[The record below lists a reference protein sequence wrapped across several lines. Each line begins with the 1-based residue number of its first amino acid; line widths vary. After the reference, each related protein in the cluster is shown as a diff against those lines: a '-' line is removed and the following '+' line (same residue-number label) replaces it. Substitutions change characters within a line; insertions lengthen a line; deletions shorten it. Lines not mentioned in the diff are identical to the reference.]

1 MIQSSLYRALNKG
14 FDYQILA
21 CKDFKESELAK
32 EVISYFKPNTKAI
45 LFPEFRAKKNDDL
58 RSFFEEFLQLLG
70 GLREFYQAL
79 ENKQE
84 AIIIAPISA
93 LLHPLPK
100 KELLESFKIT
110 LLEKYNL
117 KDLKDKL
124 FYYGYE
130 ILDLVEVEGEASF
143 RGDIVDIYAPNSKA
157 YRLSFFDTECESIKE
172 FDPTTQMSLKE
183 DLLEI
188 EIPPTLFSLDEP
200 SYKDLKTKVE
210 QSPLN
215 SFSKDL
221 TSFGLWFLGEKAN
234 DLLHAYKSVISPKAL
249 EEIQELASL
258 NELDC
263 ERFKSLKVL
272 ENAQGYE
279 DLEIHAHALEG
290 FIALH
295 SNHKITLLAP
305 NKTILD
311 NVLGTIK
318 KSNMDNVLGT
328 IEKSNME
335 CVIAPFVLNFK
346 TPDGIF
352 ISLNSFERKKKRQKS
367 KLALNELNPGEWV
380 VHDDYGV
387 GVFSQL
393 VQHSVL
399 GSKRDF
405 LEIAYLGE
413 DKLLLPVE
421 NLHLIARYVAQSDS
435 VPVKDRLGKGS
446 FLKLKAKVRTKLLEI
461 AGKIIELAAER
472 NLILGKKMDTHLA
485 ELEVFKSHA
494 GFEYT
499 SDQEKAIAEIS
510 KDLSS
515 KRVMDRLLSGDVG
528 FGKTEVAMHAIFCA
542 FLNGFQ
548 SVLVVPTTLLA
559 HQHFETLRARFEN
572 FGVKV
577 ARLDRYASEKNKLLK
592 AVELGLIDV
601 LVGTH
606 AILGAKFKNLGLV
619 VVDEE
624 HKFGVK
630 QKEALKELSKS
641 VHFLSMSATP
651 IPRTLNMALSQIK
664 SISSLKTPPTD
675 RKPSRTFLKEKNDE
689 LLKEI
694 IYRELRRNGQIFYIH
709 NHIASISKV
718 KTKLENLIPKL
729 KIAILHSQINANK
742 SEEIMLEFAKGN
754 YQVLLCTSIVESG
767 IHLPNANTIIIDNA
781 QNFGLADLHQLRGRV
796 GRGKKEGFCYFLIE
810 DQKSLNEQALK
821 RLLALE
827 KNSYLGSGESIAY
840 HDLEIRG
847 GGNLLGQDQSGHIK
861 NIGYALYT
869 RMLEDA
875 IYELSGGKKRLEKSV
890 EIQLGVSA
898 FLNPELIASD
908 SLRLDLYRRLSL
920 CENVDEVGQIHEEI
934 EDRFGKIDDL
944 SAQFLQ
950 IITLKILANQ
960 LGILK
965 LSNFNQNI
973 TLTYSDEK
981 KESLKAPSKDD
992 NDILETLLKHLRAQI
1007 SLKQR

>member
-32 EVISYFKPNTKAI
+32 EVISYFKPNIKAI

-188 EIPPTLFSLDEP
+188 EIPPTLFSLNEQ

-234 DLLHAYKSVISPKAL
+234 DLLHAHKSVISPKAL

-258 NELDC
+258 NELDG
-263 ERFKSLKVL
+263 ERFKFLKVL
-272 ENAQGYE
+272 ENPQGYE
-279 DLEIHAHALEG
+279 DLEIHAHALES
-290 FIALH
+290 FITLH
-295 SNHKITLLAP
+295 SNRKITLLAT

-311 NVLGTIK
+311 NAISTL
-318 KSNMDNVLGT
+318 
-328 IEKSNME
+328 EKSHIE

-352 ISLNSFERKKKRQKS
+352 ISLNSFEKKKKRQKS
-367 KLALNELNPGEWV
+367 KLALNELNAGEWV

-405 LEIAYLGE
+405 LEIAYFGE

-435 VPVKDRLGKGS
+435 VPTKDRLGKGN
-446 FLKLKAKVRTKLLEI
+446 FLKLKAKVKTKLLEI
-461 AGKIIELAAER
+461 ASKIIELAAER

-515 KRVMDRLLSGDVG
+515 NRVMDRLLSGDVG

-548 SVLVVPTTLLA
+548 SALVVPTTLLA

-592 AVELGLIDV
+592 AVELGLVDV

-664 SISSLKTPPTD
+664 GISSLKIPPTD

-694 IYRELRRNGQIFYIH
+694 IHRELRRNGQIFYIH

-718 KTKLENLIPKL
+718 KTKLEDLIPKL
-729 KIAILHSQINANK
+729 KIAILHSQINAHE

-890 EIQLGVSA
+890 EIQLSVSA
-898 FLNPELIASD
+898 FLNPELIGSD

-920 CENVDEVGQIHEEI
+920 CENTDEVGQIHEEI

-960 LGILK
+960 LGIIK

-973 TLTYSDEK
+973 TITYSDEK

-1007 SLKQR
+1007 SLKRC

>member
-84 AIIIAPISA
+84 TIIIAPISA

-172 FDPTTQMSLKE
+172 LDPTTQMGLKE

-258 NELDC
+258 NELDG
-263 ERFKSLKVL
+263 ERFKFLKVL

-295 SNHKITLLAP
+295 SHHKITLLAP

-311 NVLGTIK
+311 NAISAL
-318 KSNMDNVLGT
+318 
-328 IEKSNME
+328 EKSSME

-352 ISLNSFERKKKRQKS
+352 ISINSFERKKKRQKS
-367 KLALNELNPGEWV
+367 RLALNELNPGEWV

-548 SVLVVPTTLLA
+548 SALVVPTTLLA

-592 AVELGLIDV
+592 AVESGLIDV

-664 SISSLKTPPTD
+664 GISSLKTPPTD

-718 KTKLENLIPKL
+718 KTKLEELIPKL
-729 KIAILHSQINANK
+729 KIAILHSQINANE

-890 EIQLGVSA
+890 EIQLSVSA

-934 EDRFGKIDDL
+934 EDRFGKMDDL

-965 LSNFNQNI
+965 LSNFNQSI
-973 TLTYSDEK
+973 TITYSDEK

-1007 SLKQR
+1007 SLKRR

>member
-1 MIQSSLYRALNKG
+1 MIQSSLYGALNKG

-188 EIPPTLFSLDEP
+188 EIPPTLFSLNEQ

-234 DLLHAYKSVISPKAL
+234 DLLHAYKSVISPRAL

-258 NELDC
+258 NELDG
-263 ERFKSLKVL
+263 ERFKFLKVL
-272 ENAQGYE
+272 ENPQGYE
-279 DLEIHAHALEG
+279 DLEIHAHALES

-295 SNHKITLLAP
+295 SNRKITLLAP

-311 NVLGTIK
+311 NAISAL
-318 KSNMDNVLGT
+318 
-328 IEKSNME
+328 EKSHIE

-367 KLALNELNPGEWV
+367 KLALNELNAGEWV

-405 LEIAYLGE
+405 LEIAYSGE

-421 NLHLIARYVAQSDS
+421 NLHLIARYVAQSGS
-435 VPVKDRLGKGS
+435 VPVKDKLGKGS
-446 FLKLKAKVRTKLLEI
+446 FLKLKAKVRAKLLEI

-548 SVLVVPTTLLA
+548 SALVVPTTLLA

-592 AVELGLIDV
+592 TVELGLVDV

-664 SISSLKTPPTD
+664 GISSLKIPPTD

-694 IYRELRRNGQIFYIH
+694 IHRELRRNGQIFYIH
-709 NHIASISKV
+709 NHIASISKI
-718 KTKLENLIPKL
+718 KTKLEDLIPKL
-729 KIAILHSQINANK
+729 KIAILHSQISAHE

-827 KNSYLGSGESIAY
+827 KNSYLGSGESVAY

-920 CENVDEVGQIHEEI
+920 CENIDGVGQIHEEI

-960 LGILK
+960 LGIIK

-973 TLTYSDEK
+973 TMTYSDEK

-1007 SLKQR
+1007 SLKRH

>member
-1 MIQSSLYRALNKG
+1 MIQSSLYGALNKG

-100 KELLESFKIT
+100 KELLESFKII

-157 YRLSFFDTECESIKE
+157 YRLSFFDMECESIKE

-188 EIPPTLFSLDEP
+188 EIPPTLFSLNEQ
-200 SYKDLKTKVE
+200 SYKDLKAKVE

-249 EEIQELASL
+249 EEIQELTSL
-258 NELDC
+258 NELDN
-263 ERFKSLKVL
+263 ERFKFLKVL
-272 ENAQGYE
+272 ENPQGYE
-279 DLEIHAHALEG
+279 DLEIHAHALES

-295 SNHKITLLAP
+295 SNRKITLLAP

-311 NVLGTIK
+311 NAISTL
-318 KSNMDNVLGT
+318 
-328 IEKSNME
+328 EKSHIE

-367 KLALNELNPGEWV
+367 KLALNELNAGEWV

-405 LEIAYLGE
+405 LEIAYWGE

-435 VPVKDRLGKGS
+435 VPTKDRLGKGS
-446 FLKLKAKVRTKLLEI
+446 FLKLKAKVKNKLLEI

-548 SVLVVPTTLLA
+548 SALVVPTTLLV

-664 SISSLKTPPTD
+664 GISSLKIPPTD

-694 IYRELRRNGQIFYIH
+694 IHRELRRNGQIFYIH

-718 KTKLENLIPKL
+718 KTKLEDLIPKL
-729 KIAILHSQINANK
+729 KIAILHSQISAHE
-742 SEEIMLEFAKGN
+742 SEETMLEFAKGN

-869 RMLEDA
+869 RMLEDT

-890 EIQLGVSA
+890 EIQLSVSA
-898 FLNPELIASD
+898 FLNPELITSD

-920 CENVDEVGQIHEEI
+920 CENTDEVGQIHEEI

-960 LGILK
+960 LGIIK

-973 TLTYSDEK
+973 TITYSDEK

-1007 SLKQR
+1007 SLKRH

>member
-143 RGDIVDIYAPNSKA
+143 RGDIVDIYVPNSKA

-188 EIPPTLFSLDEP
+188 EIPPTLFSLNEQ

-234 DLLHAYKSVISPKAL
+234 DLLHAYKSVISPRAL

-258 NELDC
+258 NELDW
-263 ERFKSLKVL
+263 ERFKFLKVL
-272 ENAQGYE
+272 ENPQGYE
-279 DLEIHAHALEG
+279 DLEIHVHALES

-295 SNHKITLLAP
+295 SNRKITLLAP

-311 NVLGTIK
+311 NAISAL
-318 KSNMDNVLGT
+318 
-328 IEKSNME
+328 EKSHIE

-367 KLALNELNPGEWV
+367 KLALNELNAGEWV

-405 LEIAYLGE
+405 LEIAYFGE

-435 VPVKDRLGKGS
+435 VPTKDRLGKGS
-446 FLKLKAKVRTKLLEI
+446 FLKLKAKVKTKLLEI

-485 ELEVFKSHA
+485 ELEIFKSHA

-499 SDQEKAIAEIS
+499 SDQEKAIAEIL

-548 SVLVVPTTLLA
+548 SALVVPTTLLA

-572 FGVKV
+572 FGVKA

-592 AVELGLIDV
+592 AVELGLVDV

-664 SISSLKTPPTD
+664 GISSLKIPPTD

-694 IYRELRRNGQIFYIH
+694 IHRELRRNGQIFYIH

-718 KTKLENLIPKL
+718 KTKLEELIPKL
-729 KIAILHSQINANK
+729 KIAILHSQINANE

-875 IYELSGGKKRLEKSV
+875 IYELSGGKKRFEKSV

-908 SLRLDLYRRLSL
+908 NLRLDLYRRLSL
-920 CENVDEVGQIHEEI
+920 CENTDEVGQIHEEI

-960 LGILK
+960 LGIIK

-973 TLTYSDEK
+973 TITYSDEK

-1007 SLKQR
+1007 SLKRH

>member
-21 CKDFKESELAK
+21 CKDFKESKLAK
-32 EVISYFKPNTKAI
+32 EVISYFKPNIKAV

-84 AIIIAPISA
+84 TIIIAPISA

-172 FDPTTQMSLKE
+172 LDPTTQMSLKE

-200 SYKDLKTKVE
+200 SYKNLKTKVE

-221 TSFGLWFLGEKAN
+221 TSFGLWFLGEKAQ
-234 DLLHAYKSVISPKAL
+234 DLLSVYKSIISPKAL

-258 NELDC
+258 NELDY
-263 ERFKSLKVL
+263 ERFKFLKVL

-279 DLEIHAHALEG
+279 DLEIPAHALEG

-295 SNHKITLLAP
+295 SNRKITLLAP

-311 NVLGTIK
+311 NVLGALER
-318 KSNMDNVLGT
+318 SN
-328 IEKSNME
+328 IE

-435 VPVKDRLGKGS
+435 VPAKDRLGKGS

-461 AGKIIELAAER
+461 ASKIIELAAER
-472 NLILGKKMDTHLA
+472 NLILGKKMDVHLA

-510 KDLSS
+510 RDLSS
-515 KRVMDRLLSGDVG
+515 HRVMDRLLSGDVG

-548 SVLVVPTTLLA
+548 SALVVPTTLLA

-592 AVELGLIDV
+592 AVGLGLIDV

-664 SISSLKTPPTD
+664 GISSLKTPPTD

-694 IYRELRRNGQIFYIH
+694 IHRELRRNGQIFYIH

-718 KTKLENLIPKL
+718 KTKLEELIPKL
-729 KIAILHSQINANK
+729 KIAILHSQINANE

-960 LGILK
+960 LDIIK

-973 TLTYSDEK
+973 TLTYSDEH

-992 NDILETLLKHLRAQI
+992 NDILETLLKHLCAQI
-1007 SLKQR
+1007 SLKRR

>member
-1 MIQSSLYRALNKG
+1 MIQSSLYGALNKG

-157 YRLSFFDTECESIKE
+157 YRLSFFDMECESIKE

-188 EIPPTLFSLDEP
+188 EIPPTLFSLNEQ

-221 TSFGLWFLGEKAN
+221 TSFGLWFLEEKAN

-249 EEIQELASL
+249 EEIQELTSL
-258 NELDC
+258 NELDN
-263 ERFKSLKVL
+263 ERFKFLKVL
-272 ENAQGYE
+272 ENPQGYE
-279 DLEIHAHALEG
+279 DLEIHAHALES
-290 FIALH
+290 FMALH
-295 SNHKITLLAP
+295 SNRKITLLAP

-311 NVLGTIK
+311 NAISAL
-318 KSNMDNVLGT
+318 
-328 IEKSNME
+328 EKSHIE

-367 KLALNELNPGEWV
+367 KLALNELNAGEWV

-435 VPVKDRLGKGS
+435 VPTKDRLGKGS
-446 FLKLKAKVRTKLLEI
+446 FLKLKAKVKNKLLEI

-548 SVLVVPTTLLA
+548 SALVVPTTLLV

-606 AILGAKFKNLGLV
+606 AIFCAKFKNLGLV

-664 SISSLKTPPTD
+664 GISSLKIPPTD

-694 IYRELRRNGQIFYIH
+694 IHRELRRNGQIFYIH

-718 KTKLENLIPKL
+718 KTKLEDLIPKL
-729 KIAILHSQINANK
+729 KIAILHSQISAHE
-742 SEEIMLEFAKGN
+742 SEETMLEFAKGN

-890 EIQLGVSA
+890 EIQLSVSA

-920 CENVDEVGQIHEEI
+920 CENTDEMGQIHEEI

-960 LGILK
+960 LGIIK

-973 TLTYSDEK
+973 TITYSDEK

-1007 SLKQR
+1007 SLKRH

>member
-21 CKDFKESELAK
+21 CKDLKESELAK

-84 AIIIAPISA
+84 TIIIAPISA

-130 ILDLVEVEGEASF
+130 IVDLVEVEGEASF

-183 DLLEI
+183 DWLEI

-200 SYKDLKTKVE
+200 SYKNLKTKVE
-210 QSPLN
+210 QSPFN

-263 ERFKSLKVL
+263 ERFKLLKVL
-272 ENAQGYE
+272 ENPQGYE
-279 DLEIHAHALEG
+279 DLEIHAHALES

-295 SNHKITLLAP
+295 PNRKITLLAP

-311 NVLGTIK
+311 NAVSVLERNNI
-318 KSNMDNVLGT
+318 
-328 IEKSNME
+328 E

-405 LEIAYLGE
+405 LEIAYWGE

-472 NLILGKKMDTHLA
+472 NLILGKKMETHLA

-559 HQHFETLRARFEN
+559 HQHFETLRVRFEN

-577 ARLDRYASEKNKLLK
+577 ARLDRYASGKNKLLK
-592 AVELGLIDV
+592 AVELGQIDA

-664 SISSLKTPPTD
+664 GISSLKTPPTD

-718 KTKLENLIPKL
+718 KTKLEGLIPKL
-729 KIAILHSQINANK
+729 KIAILHSQINANE

-827 KNSYLGSGESIAY
+827 KNSYLGSGESVAY

-920 CENVDEVGQIHEEI
+920 CENTDEVGQIHEEI

-960 LGILK
+960 LGIIK

-973 TLTYSDEK
+973 TITYSGEK

-1007 SLKQR
+1007 SLKRH

>member
-21 CKDFKESELAK
+21 CKDFKESKLAK
-32 EVISYFKPNTKAI
+32 EVISYFKPNIKAV

-84 AIIIAPISA
+84 VIIIAPISA

-221 TSFGLWFLGEKAN
+221 TSFGLWFLGEKVQ
-234 DLLHAYKSVISPKAL
+234 DLLSVYKSIISPRAL

-258 NELDC
+258 NELDD
-263 ERFKSLKVL
+263 ERFKFLKVL

-279 DLEIHAHALEG
+279 DLEIHAHALED

-305 NKTILD
+305 NKMIL
-311 NVLGTIK
+311 
-318 KSNMDNVLGT
+318 DNVLGT
-328 IEKSNME
+328 IEKSSME

-346 TPDGIF
+346 TPDRIF

-367 KLALNELNPGEWV
+367 KLALNELNAGEWV

-510 KDLSS
+510 RDLSS
-515 KRVMDRLLSGDVG
+515 HRVMDRLLSGDVG

-548 SVLVVPTTLLA
+548 STLVVPTTLLA

-577 ARLDRYASEKNKLLK
+577 ARLDRYVSEKNKLLK
-592 AVELGLIDV
+592 AVELGLVDALI
-601 LVGTH
+601 GTH

-664 SISSLKTPPTD
+664 GISSLKTPPTD

-729 KIAILHSQINANK
+729 KIAILHSQINANE

-960 LGILK
+960 LGIIK

-973 TLTYSDEK
+973 TLTYNDEH

-1007 SLKQR
+1007 SLKRR

>member
-143 RGDIVDIYAPNSKA
+143 RGDIVDIYVPNSKA

-188 EIPPTLFSLDEP
+188 EIPPTLFSLNEQ

-234 DLLHAYKSVISPKAL
+234 DLLHAYKSVISLKAL

-258 NELDC
+258 NELDN
-263 ERFKSLKVL
+263 ERFKFLKVL
-272 ENAQGYE
+272 ENPQGYE
-279 DLEIHAHALEG
+279 DLEIHAHALES

-295 SNHKITLLAP
+295 SNRKITLLAP

-311 NVLGTIK
+311 NAISVL
-318 KSNMDNVLGT
+318 
-328 IEKSNME
+328 EKSHIE

-346 TPDGIF
+346 APDGIF

-367 KLALNELNPGEWV
+367 KLALNELNAGEWV

-405 LEIAYLGE
+405 LEIAYWGE

-435 VPVKDRLGKGS
+435 VPIKDRLGKGS
-446 FLKLKAKVRTKLLEI
+446 FLKLKAKVKTKLLEI

-499 SDQEKAIAEIS
+499 SDQEKAITEIS

-548 SVLVVPTTLLA
+548 SALVVPTTLLA

-664 SISSLKTPPTD
+664 GISSLKIPPTD

-694 IYRELRRNGQIFYIH
+694 IHRELRRNGQIFYIH

-718 KTKLENLIPKL
+718 KTKLEDLIPKL
-729 KIAILHSQINANK
+729 KIAILHSQINAHE
-742 SEEIMLEFAKGN
+742 SEETMLEFAKGN

-890 EIQLGVSA
+890 EIQLSVNA

-920 CENVDEVGQIHEEI
+920 CENTDEVGQIHEEI

-960 LGILK
+960 LGIIK

-973 TLTYSDEK
+973 TITYSDEK

-1007 SLKQR
+1007 SLKRH

>member
-32 EVISYFKPNTKAI
+32 EVISYFKPNIKAV

-70 GLREFYQAL
+70 ALREFYQAL

-84 AIIIAPISA
+84 VIIIAPISA

-143 RGDIVDIYAPNSKA
+143 RGDIVDIYIPNSKA
-157 YRLSFFDTECESIKE
+157 YRLSFFDAECESIKE
-172 FDPTTQMSLKE
+172 LDPTTQMSLKE

-234 DLLHAYKSVISPKAL
+234 DLLGVYQSIISPRAL

-258 NELDC
+258 NELDD
-263 ERFKSLKVL
+263 ERFKFLKVL
-272 ENAQGYE
+272 ESAQGYE

-295 SNHKITLLAP
+295 SNRKITLLAP

-311 NVLGTIK
+311 NAVSALDT
-318 KSNMDNVLGT
+318 
-328 IEKSNME
+328 SNME

-346 TPDGIF
+346 TPDRIF

-367 KLALNELNPGEWV
+367 KLALNELNAGEWV

-393 VQHSVL
+393 IQHSVL

-446 FLKLKAKVRTKLLEI
+446 FLKLKAKVRAKLLEI

-510 KDLSS
+510 RDLSS
-515 KRVMDRLLSGDVG
+515 HRVMDRLLSGDVG

-548 SVLVVPTTLLA
+548 SALVVPTTLLA
-559 HQHFETLRARFEN
+559 HQHFETLKARFEK

-577 ARLDRYASEKNKLLK
+577 ARLDRYIKTSEKSKLLK
-592 AVELGLIDV
+592 AVELGLVDV
-601 LVGTH
+601 LIGTH
-606 AILGAKFKNLGLV
+606 AILGAKFKNLGLM

-664 SISSLKTPPTD
+664 GISSLKTPPTD

-718 KTKLENLIPKL
+718 KTKLEELIPKL
-729 KIAILHSQINANK
+729 KIAILHSQINANE

-810 DQKSLNEQALK
+810 DQKNLNEQALK

-934 EDRFGKIDDL
+934 EDRFGKMDDL

-973 TLTYSDEK
+973 TLTYNDEH

-992 NDILETLLKHLRAQI
+992 NDILETLLKHLHAQI
-1007 SLKQR
+1007 SLKRR

>member
-1 MIQSSLYRALNKG
+1 MIQSSLYKALNKG

-21 CKDFKESELAK
+21 CKDFKESKLAK
-32 EVISYFKPNTKAI
+32 EVISYFKPNIKAI

-84 AIIIAPISA
+84 VIIIAPISA

-143 RGDIVDIYAPNSKA
+143 RGDIVDIYIPNSKA
-157 YRLSFFDTECESIKE
+157 YRLSFFDAECESIKE

-221 TSFGLWFLGEKAN
+221 TSFGLWFLGEKAQ
-234 DLLHAYKSVISPKAL
+234 DLLSVYKSVISPKAL

-258 NELDC
+258 NELDD
-263 ERFKSLKVL
+263 ERFKFLKVL

-311 NVLGTIK
+311 NAISALDAG
-318 KSNMDNVLGT
+318 
-328 IEKSNME
+328 NME

-346 TPDGIF
+346 TPNGIF

-367 KLALNELNPGEWV
+367 KLALNELNAGEWV

-446 FLKLKAKVRTKLLEI
+446 FLKLKAKVRAKLLEI
-461 AGKIIELAAER
+461 ASKIIELAAER

-510 KDLSS
+510 RDLSS
-515 KRVMDRLLSGDVG
+515 HRVMDRLLSGDVG

-548 SVLVVPTTLLA
+548 SALVVPTTLLA

-577 ARLDRYASEKNKLLK
+577 ARLDRYIKTSEKSKLLK
-592 AVELGLIDV
+592 AMELGQVDALI
-601 LVGTH
+601 GTH
-606 AILGAKFKNLGLV
+606 AILGAKFKNLGLM

-664 SISSLKTPPTD
+664 GISSLKTPPTD

-718 KTKLENLIPKL
+718 KTKLEELIPKL
-729 KIAILHSQINANK
+729 KIAILHSQINANE
-742 SEEIMLEFAKGN
+742 SEEVMLEFAKGN

-934 EDRFGKIDDL
+934 EDRFGKMDDL

-960 LGILK
+960 LGIIK

-973 TLTYSDEK
+973 TLTYSDEH

-1007 SLKQR
+1007 SLKRR

>member
-21 CKDFKESELAK
+21 CKDFKESKLAK
-32 EVISYFKPNTKAI
+32 EVISYFKPNIKAV

-84 AIIIAPISA
+84 TIIIAPISA

-143 RGDIVDIYAPNSKA
+143 RGDIVDIYIPNSKA
-157 YRLSFFDTECESIKE
+157 YRLSFFDAECESIKE
-172 FDPTTQMSLKE
+172 LDPATQMSLKE
-183 DLLEI
+183 ELLEI
-188 EIPPTLFSLDEP
+188 EIPPTLFSLDKP

-221 TSFGLWFLGEKAN
+221 TSFGLWFLGEKAQ
-234 DLLHAYKSVISPKAL
+234 DLLSVYKSVISPRAL

-258 NELDC
+258 NELDD
-263 ERFKSLKVL
+263 ERFKFLKVL
-272 ENAQGYE
+272 ETPQGYE

-311 NVLGTIK
+311 NVLGTI
-318 KSNMDNVLGT
+318 
-328 IEKSNME
+328 EKSSME

-421 NLHLIARYVAQSDS
+421 NLHLIARYVVQSDS
-435 VPVKDRLGKGS
+435 VPAKDRLGKGS

-461 AGKIIELAAER
+461 ASKIIELAAER
-472 NLILGKKMDTHLA
+472 NLILGKKMDVHLA

-548 SVLVVPTTLLA
+548 SALVVPTTLLA

-592 AVELGLIDV
+592 AVELGLVDV

-664 SISSLKTPPTD
+664 GISSLKTPPTD

-694 IYRELRRNGQIFYIH
+694 IHRELRRNGQIFYIH

-718 KTKLENLIPKL
+718 KTKLEELNPKL

-920 CENVDEVGQIHEEI
+920 CEDVDEVGQIHEEI

-960 LGILK
+960 LGIIK

-973 TLTYSDEK
+973 TLTYSDEN

-1007 SLKQR
+1007 SLKRR

>member
-258 NELDC
+258 NELDG

-295 SNHKITLLAP
+295 SHHKITLLAP

-311 NVLGTIK
+311 NAISAL
-318 KSNMDNVLGT
+318 
-328 IEKSNME
+328 EKSSIE

-435 VPVKDRLGKGS
+435 VPAKDRLGKGS
-446 FLKLKAKVRTKLLEI
+446 FLKLKAKVKTKLLEI
-461 AGKIIELAAER
+461 ASKIIELAAER
-472 NLILGKKMDTHLA
+472 NLILGKKMDVHLA
-485 ELEVFKSHA
+485 ELEIFKSHA

-548 SVLVVPTTLLA
+548 SALVVPTTLLA

-664 SISSLKTPPTD
+664 GISSLKTPPTD

-718 KTKLENLIPKL
+718 KTKLEELIPKL
-729 KIAILHSQINANK
+729 KIAILHSQINANE

-827 KNSYLGSGESIAY
+827 KNSYLGSGESVAY

-920 CENVDEVGQIHEEI
+920 CENTDEVGQIHEEI

-960 LGILK
+960 LGIIK

-973 TLTYSDEK
+973 TITYSDEK

-1007 SLKQR
+1007 SLKRH

>member
-1 MIQSSLYRALNKG
+1 MIQSSLYKALNKG

-21 CKDFKESELAK
+21 CKDFKESKLAK
-32 EVISYFKPNTKAI
+32 EVISYLKPNIKAI

-84 AIIIAPISA
+84 VIIIAPISA

-143 RGDIVDIYAPNSKA
+143 RGDIVDIYIPNSKA

-172 FDPTTQMSLKE
+172 LDPTTQMSLKE

-188 EIPPTLFSLDEP
+188 EIPPTLFSLDES

-234 DLLHAYKSVISPKAL
+234 DLLGVYQSIISPRAL

-258 NELDC
+258 NELDD
-263 ERFKSLKVL
+263 ERFKFLKVL

-311 NVLGTIK
+311 NAVSALDAG
-318 KSNMDNVLGT
+318 
-328 IEKSNME
+328 NME

-346 TPDGIF
+346 TPDRIF

-367 KLALNELNPGEWV
+367 KLALNELNAGEWV

-393 VQHSVL
+393 IQHSVL

-446 FLKLKAKVRTKLLEI
+446 FLKLKAKVRAKLLEI

-472 NLILGKKMDTHLA
+472 NLILGKKMDVHLA

-510 KDLSS
+510 RDLSS
-515 KRVMDRLLSGDVG
+515 HRVMDRLLSGDVG

-548 SVLVVPTTLLA
+548 SALVVPTTLLA

-577 ARLDRYASEKNKLLK
+577 ARLDRYIKTSEKSKLLK
-592 AVELGLIDV
+592 AVELGQVDV
-601 LVGTH
+601 LIGTH
-606 AILGAKFKNLGLV
+606 AILGAKFKNLGLM

-664 SISSLKTPPTD
+664 GISSLKTPPTD

-694 IYRELRRNGQIFYIH
+694 IHRELRRNGQIFYIH

-718 KTKLENLIPKL
+718 KTKLEELIPKL
-729 KIAILHSQINANK
+729 KIAILHSQINANE

-960 LGILK
+960 LGIIK

-973 TLTYSDEK
+973 TITYSDEN

-992 NDILETLLKHLRAQI
+992 NDILETLLKHLRTQI
-1007 SLKQR
+1007 SLKRR

>member
-21 CKDFKESELAK
+21 CKDFKESKLAK
-32 EVISYFKPNTKAI
+32 EVISYFKPNIKAV

-84 AIIIAPISA
+84 TIIIAPISA

-172 FDPTTQMSLKE
+172 LDPTTQMSLKE

-221 TSFGLWFLGEKAN
+221 TSFGLWFLGEKAQ
-234 DLLHAYKSVISPKAL
+234 DLLIVYKSIISPKAL

-263 ERFKSLKVL
+263 ERFKFLKVL

-295 SNHKITLLAP
+295 SHHKITLLAP

-311 NVLGTIK
+311 NAISAL
-318 KSNMDNVLGT
+318 
-328 IEKSNME
+328 EKSNIE

-435 VPVKDRLGKGS
+435 VPTKDRLGKGS

-472 NLILGKKMDTHLA
+472 NLILGKKMDVHLA

-510 KDLSS
+510 RDLSS
-515 KRVMDRLLSGDVG
+515 HRVMDRLLSGDVG
-528 FGKTEVAMHAIFCA
+528 FGKTEVAMHAIFCV

-548 SVLVVPTTLLA
+548 SALVVPTTLLA

-592 AVELGLIDV
+592 AVELGLVDV

-664 SISSLKTPPTD
+664 GISSLKTPPTD

-709 NHIASISKV
+709 NHIASTSKV
-718 KTKLENLIPKL
+718 KTKLEELIPKL
-729 KIAILHSQINANK
+729 KIAILHSQINANE

-920 CENVDEVGQIHEEI
+920 CENTDEVGQIHEEI

-960 LGILK
+960 LGIIK

-1007 SLKQR
+1007 SLKRR

>member
-1 MIQSSLYRALNKG
+1 MIQSSLYRALNEG

-21 CKDFKESELAK
+21 CKDFKESKLAK
-32 EVISYFKPNTKAI
+32 EVISYFKPNVKAV
-45 LFPEFRAKKNDDL
+45 LFPEFRTKKNDDL

-84 AIIIAPISA
+84 VIIIAPISA

-117 KDLKDKL
+117 KDLRDKL

-143 RGDIVDIYAPNSKA
+143 RGDIVDIYIPNSKA

-172 FDPTTQMSLKE
+172 LDPATQMSLKE

-221 TSFGLWFLGEKAN
+221 ASFGLWFLGEKAQ
-234 DLLHAYKSVISPKAL
+234 DLLSVYKSVISPRAL

-258 NELDC
+258 NELDY
-263 ERFKSLKVL
+263 ERFKFLKVL

-311 NVLGTIK
+311 NVLGTI
-318 KSNMDNVLGT
+318 
-328 IEKSNME
+328 EKSSME

-352 ISLNSFERKKKRQKS
+352 ISLNSFERKKKHRKS

-461 AGKIIELAAER
+461 ASKIIELAAER

-510 KDLSS
+510 RDLSS
-515 KRVMDRLLSGDVG
+515 HRVMDRLLSGDVG

-548 SVLVVPTTLLA
+548 SALVVPTTLLA
-559 HQHFETLRARFEN
+559 YQHFETLKARFEN

-577 ARLDRYASEKNKLLK
+577 ARLDRYIKTSEKNKLLK
-592 AVELGLIDV
+592 AVELGQIDALI
-601 LVGTH
+601 GTH
-606 AILGAKFKNLGLV
+606 AILGAKFKNLGLM

-664 SISSLKTPPTD
+664 GISSLKTPPTD

-718 KTKLENLIPKL
+718 KTKLEELIPKL
-729 KIAILHSQINANK
+729 KIAILHSQINANE

-934 EDRFGKIDDL
+934 EDRFGKMDDL

-973 TLTYSDEK
+973 TLTYNDEH

-1007 SLKQR
+1007 SLKRR

>member
-1 MIQSSLYRALNKG
+1 MIQSSLYGALNKG

-21 CKDFKESELAK
+21 CRDFKESELAK

-183 DLLEI
+183 DLLEV
-188 EIPPTLFSLDEP
+188 EIPPTLFSLNEQ

-234 DLLHAYKSVISPKAL
+234 DLLHVYKSVISPKAL
-249 EEIQELASL
+249 EEIQELTSL
-258 NELDC
+258 NELDG
-263 ERFKSLKVL
+263 ERFKFLKVL
-272 ENAQGYE
+272 ENPQGYE
-279 DLEIHAHALEG
+279 DLEIHVHALES

-295 SNHKITLLAP
+295 SNRKITLLAP

-311 NVLGTIK
+311 NAISAL
-318 KSNMDNVLGT
+318 
-328 IEKSNME
+328 EKSHIE

-367 KLALNELNPGEWV
+367 KLALNELNAGEWV

-405 LEIAYLGE
+405 LEIAYFGE

-435 VPVKDRLGKGS
+435 VPTKDRLGKGS
-446 FLKLKAKVRTKLLEI
+446 FLKLKAKVKTKLLEI

-548 SVLVVPTTLLA
+548 SALVVPTTLLA

-606 AILGAKFKNLGLV
+606 AIFCTKFKNLGLV

-664 SISSLKTPPTD
+664 GISSLKIPPTD

-694 IYRELRRNGQIFYIH
+694 IHRELRRNGQIFYIH

-718 KTKLENLIPKL
+718 KTKLEDLIPKL
-729 KIAILHSQINANK
+729 KIAILHSQISAHE
-742 SEEIMLEFAKGN
+742 SEETMLEFAKGN

-767 IHLPNANTIIIDNA
+767 IHLSNANTIIIDNA

-890 EIQLGVSA
+890 EIQLSVSA

-920 CENVDEVGQIHEEI
+920 CENTDEVGQIHEEI

-960 LGILK
+960 LGIIK

-973 TLTYSDEK
+973 TITYSDEK

-1007 SLKQR
+1007 SLKQH

>member
-32 EVISYFKPNTKAI
+32 EVISYVKPNTKAI

-70 GLREFYQAL
+70 ALREFYQAL

-84 AIIIAPISA
+84 TIIIAPISA

-143 RGDIVDIYAPNSKA
+143 RGDIVDIYVPNSKA

-172 FDPTTQMSLKE
+172 FDPTTQMGLKE
-183 DLLEI
+183 ELLEI

-234 DLLHAYKSVISPKAL
+234 DLLCAYKSVISPRAL

-295 SNHKITLLAP
+295 SHHKITLLAP

-311 NVLGTIK
+311 NAVSALDAG
-318 KSNMDNVLGT
+318 
-328 IEKSNME
+328 NME

-346 TPDGIF
+346 TPDRIF

-435 VPVKDRLGKGS
+435 VPAKDRLGKGS

-472 NLILGKKMDTHLA
+472 NLILGKKMDVHLA

-548 SVLVVPTTLLA
+548 SALVVPTTLLA
-559 HQHFETLRARFEN
+559 HQHFETLRVRFEN

-592 AVELGLIDV
+592 AVELGLVDV

-664 SISSLKTPPTD
+664 GISSLKTPPTD

-694 IYRELRRNGQIFYIH
+694 IHRELRRNGQIFYIH

-960 LGILK
+960 LGIIK

-973 TLTYSDEK
+973 TLTYNDEK

-992 NDILETLLKHLRAQI
+992 NDILETLLKHLCAQI
-1007 SLKQR
+1007 SLKRR

>member
-84 AIIIAPISA
+84 VIIIAPISA

-157 YRLSFFDTECESIKE
+157 YRLSFFDAECESIKE

-188 EIPPTLFSLDEP
+188 EIPPTLFSLNEL

-258 NELDC
+258 NELDY
-263 ERFKSLKVL
+263 ERFKFLKVL
-272 ENAQGYE
+272 ENPQGYE

-295 SNHKITLLAP
+295 SNRKITLLAP

-311 NVLGTIK
+311 NAISAL
-318 KSNMDNVLGT
+318 
-328 IEKSNME
+328 EKSNIE

-367 KLALNELNPGEWV
+367 KLALNELNAGEWV

-435 VPVKDRLGKGS
+435 VPTKDRLGKGS
-446 FLKLKAKVRTKLLEI
+446 FLKLKAKVKTKLLEI
-461 AGKIIELAAER
+461 ASKIIELAAER

-485 ELEVFKSHA
+485 ELEIFKSHA

-515 KRVMDRLLSGDVG
+515 HRVMDRLLSGDVG

-548 SVLVVPTTLLA
+548 SALVVPTTLLA

-592 AVELGLIDV
+592 AAELGLIDV

-630 QKEALKELSKS
+630 QKEALKELAKS

-664 SISSLKTPPTD
+664 GISSLKIPPTD

-694 IYRELRRNGQIFYIH
+694 IHRELRRNGQIFYIH

-718 KTKLENLIPKL
+718 KTKLEDLIPKL
-729 KIAILHSQINANK
+729 KIAILHSQINANE

-890 EIQLGVSA
+890 EIQLSVSA

-920 CENVDEVGQIHEEI
+920 CENTDEVGQIHEEI

-960 LGILK
+960 LGIIK

-973 TLTYSDEK
+973 TITYSDEK

-1007 SLKQR
+1007 SLKRH

>member
-21 CKDFKESELAK
+21 CKDFKESRLAK
-32 EVISYFKPNTKAI
+32 EVISYFKPNIKAI

-84 AIIIAPISA
+84 VIIIAPISA

-117 KDLKDKL
+117 KELKDKL

-143 RGDIVDIYAPNSKA
+143 RGDIVDIYIPNSKA
-157 YRLSFFDTECESIKE
+157 YRLSFFDAECESIKE
-172 FDPTTQMSLKE
+172 LDPATQMSLKE

-234 DLLHAYKSVISPKAL
+234 DLLHAYKSIISPKAL

-258 NELDC
+258 NELDD
-263 ERFKSLKVL
+263 ERFKFLKVL

-311 NVLGTIK
+311 NAVSAL
-318 KSNMDNVLGT
+318 
-328 IEKSNME
+328 EKSNME

-346 TPDGIF
+346 TPDKIF

-367 KLALNELNPGEWV
+367 KLALNELNAGEWV

-393 VQHSVL
+393 IQHSVL

-510 KDLSS
+510 RDLSS
-515 KRVMDRLLSGDVG
+515 HRVMDRLLSGDVG

-548 SVLVVPTTLLA
+548 SALVVPTTLLA
-559 HQHFETLRARFEN
+559 HQHFETLKARFEN

-577 ARLDRYASEKNKLLK
+577 ARLDRYVSEKNKLLK
-592 AVELGLIDV
+592 AVELGQVDALI
-601 LVGTH
+601 GTH
-606 AILGAKFKNLGLV
+606 VILGTKFKNLGLM

-664 SISSLKTPPTD
+664 GISSLKTPPTD

-694 IYRELRRNGQIFYIH
+694 IHRELRRNGQIFYIH

-718 KTKLENLIPKL
+718 KTKLEELIPKL
-729 KIAILHSQINANK
+729 KIAILHSQINANE

-934 EDRFGKIDDL
+934 EDRFGKMDDL

-973 TLTYSDEK
+973 TITYSDEY

-1007 SLKQR
+1007 SLKRR

>member
-1 MIQSSLYRALNKG
+1 MIQSSLYKALNEG

-21 CKDFKESELAK
+21 CKDFKESKLAK

-70 GLREFYQAL
+70 ALREFYQAL

-84 AIIIAPISA
+84 TIIIAPISA

-143 RGDIVDIYAPNSKA
+143 RGDIVDIYIPNSKA
-157 YRLSFFDTECESIKE
+157 YRLSFFDAECESIKE
-172 FDPTTQMSLKE
+172 LDPTTQMSLKE
-183 DLLEI
+183 ELLEI

-221 TSFGLWFLGEKAN
+221 ASFGLWFLGEKAN

-258 NELDC
+258 NELDD
-263 ERFKSLKVL
+263 ERFKFLEVL

-279 DLEIHAHALEG
+279 DLEIHAHALES
-290 FIALH
+290 FITLH

-305 NKTILD
+305 NKTIL
-311 NVLGTIK
+311 
-318 KSNMDNVLGT
+318 DNVLGT

-472 NLILGKKMDTHLA
+472 NLILGKKMDVHLA

-515 KRVMDRLLSGDVG
+515 HRVMDRLLSGDVG

-548 SVLVVPTTLLA
+548 SALVVPTTLLA
-559 HQHFETLRARFEN
+559 HQHFETLKARFEN

-577 ARLDRYASEKNKLLK
+577 ARLDRYIKTSEKNKLLK
-592 AVELGLIDV
+592 AVELGQVDALI
-601 LVGTH
+601 GTH

-664 SISSLKTPPTD
+664 GISSLKTPPTD

-718 KTKLENLIPKL
+718 KTKLEELIPKL

-869 RMLEDA
+869 HMLEDA

-920 CENVDEVGQIHEEI
+920 CEDVDEVGQIHEEI

-973 TLTYSDEK
+973 TLTYNDEH

-1007 SLKQR
+1007 SLKRR

>member
-1 MIQSSLYRALNKG
+1 MIQSSLYGALSKG

-84 AIIIAPISA
+84 TIIIAPISA

-249 EEIQELASL
+249 EEIQELTSL
-258 NELDC
+258 NELDG
-263 ERFKSLKVL
+263 ERFKFLKVL
-272 ENAQGYE
+272 ENPQGYE
-279 DLEIHAHALEG
+279 DLEIHAHALES

-295 SNHKITLLAP
+295 SNRKITLLAP

-311 NVLGTIK
+311 NAISAL
-318 KSNMDNVLGT
+318 
-328 IEKSNME
+328 EKSHIE

-367 KLALNELNPGEWV
+367 KLALNELNAGEWV

-405 LEIAYLGE
+405 LEIAYWGE

-435 VPVKDRLGKGS
+435 VPTKDRLGKGS
-446 FLKLKAKVRTKLLEI
+446 FLKLKAKVKTKLLEI
-461 AGKIIELAAER
+461 ASKIIELAAER

-485 ELEVFKSHA
+485 ELEIFKSHA

-548 SVLVVPTTLLA
+548 SALVVPTTLLA
-559 HQHFETLRARFEN
+559 HQHFETLRVRFEN

-606 AILGAKFKNLGLV
+606 AIFCAKFKNLGLV

-664 SISSLKTPPTD
+664 GISSLKIPPTD

-694 IYRELRRNGQIFYIH
+694 IHRELRRNGQIFYIH

-718 KTKLENLIPKL
+718 KTKLEDLIPKL
-729 KIAILHSQINANK
+729 KIAILHSQINANE

-875 IYELSGGKKRLEKSV
+875 IYELSGGKKRLEKSI
-890 EIQLGVSA
+890 EIQLSVSA

-920 CENVDEVGQIHEEI
+920 CENTDEVGQIHEEI

-944 SAQFLQ
+944 SVQFLQ

-960 LGILK
+960 LGIIK

-973 TLTYSDEK
+973 TITYSDEK

-992 NDILETLLKHLRAQI
+992 NDILETLLKHLHAQI
-1007 SLKQR
+1007 SLKRH

>member
-32 EVISYFKPNTKAI
+32 EVISYFNPNIKAI

-183 DLLEI
+183 DLLEV
-188 EIPPTLFSLDEP
+188 EIPPTLFSLNEP

-258 NELDC
+258 NELDG

-272 ENAQGYE
+272 ENPQGYE
-279 DLEIHAHALEG
+279 DLEIHAHALES

-295 SNHKITLLAP
+295 SNRKITLLAP

-311 NVLGTIK
+311 NAI
-318 KSNMDNVLGT
+318 ST
-328 IEKSNME
+328 IERSSIE

-367 KLALNELNPGEWV
+367 KLALNELNAGEWV

-435 VPVKDRLGKGS
+435 VPIKDRLGKGS
-446 FLKLKAKVRTKLLEI
+446 FLKLKAKVKTKLLEI
-461 AGKIIELAAER
+461 ASKIIELAAER

-548 SVLVVPTTLLA
+548 SALVVPTTLLA

-664 SISSLKTPPTD
+664 GISSLKTPPTD

-718 KTKLENLIPKL
+718 KTKLEDLIPKL
-729 KIAILHSQINANK
+729 KIAILHSQINANE

-827 KNSYLGSGESIAY
+827 KNSYLGSGESVAY

-890 EIQLGVSA
+890 EIQLSVSA

-920 CENVDEVGQIHEEI
+920 CENTDEVGQIHEEI

-960 LGILK
+960 LGIIK

-973 TLTYSDEK
+973 TITYGDEK

-992 NDILETLLKHLRAQI
+992 NDILETLLKHLRTQI
-1007 SLKQR
+1007 SLKRR

>member
-1 MIQSSLYRALNKG
+1 MIQSSLYKALNKG

-21 CKDFKESELAK
+21 CKDFKESKLAK
-32 EVISYFKPNTKAI
+32 EVISYFNPNIKAI

-70 GLREFYQAL
+70 ALREFYQAL

-84 AIIIAPISA
+84 TIIIAPISA

-143 RGDIVDIYAPNSKA
+143 RGDIVDIYIPNSKA
-157 YRLSFFDTECESIKE
+157 YRLSFFDAECESIKE
-172 FDPTTQMSLKE
+172 LDPTTQMSLKE

-221 TSFGLWFLGEKAN
+221 TSFGLWFLGEKAQ
-234 DLLHAYKSVISPKAL
+234 DLLSVYKSVISPKAL

-263 ERFKSLKVL
+263 ERFKFLKVL

-295 SNHKITLLAP
+295 SNHKITLLAS

-311 NVLGTIK
+311 NAISALDAG
-318 KSNMDNVLGT
+318 
-328 IEKSNME
+328 NME

-346 TPDGIF
+346 TPDRIF

-367 KLALNELNPGEWV
+367 KLALNELNAGEWV

-446 FLKLKAKVRTKLLEI
+446 FLKLKAKVRAKLLEI

-510 KDLSS
+510 RDLSS
-515 KRVMDRLLSGDVG
+515 HRVMDRLLSGDVG

-548 SVLVVPTTLLA
+548 SALVVPTTLLA

-577 ARLDRYASEKNKLLK
+577 ARLDRYIKTSEKSKLLK
-592 AVELGLIDV
+592 AVELGQVDALI
-601 LVGTH
+601 GTH
-606 AILGAKFKNLGLV
+606 AILGAKFKNLGLM

-664 SISSLKTPPTD
+664 GISSLKTPPTD

-718 KTKLENLIPKL
+718 KTKLEELIPKL
-729 KIAILHSQINANK
+729 KIAILHSQINANE
-742 SEEIMLEFAKGN
+742 SEEVMLEFAKGN

-810 DQKSLNEQALK
+810 DQKNLNEQALK

-934 EDRFGKIDDL
+934 EDRFGKMDDL

-960 LGILK
+960 LGIIK

-973 TLTYSDEK
+973 TLTYSDEH

-1007 SLKQR
+1007 SLKRR

>member
-84 AIIIAPISA
+84 TIIIAPISA

-143 RGDIVDIYAPNSKA
+143 RGDIVDIYVPNSKA

-221 TSFGLWFLGEKAN
+221 TSFGLWFLGEKAQ
-234 DLLHAYKSVISPKAL
+234 DLLSVYKSVISPRAL

-263 ERFKSLKVL
+263 ERFKFLKVL

-311 NVLGTIK
+311 NVLGTI
-318 KSNMDNVLGT
+318 
-328 IEKSNME
+328 EKSSME

-435 VPVKDRLGKGS
+435 VPAKDRLGKGS
-446 FLKLKAKVRTKLLEI
+446 FLKIKAKVRTKLLEI

-510 KDLSS
+510 RDLSS
-515 KRVMDRLLSGDVG
+515 HRVMDRLLSGDVG

-548 SVLVVPTTLLA
+548 SALVVPTTLLA
-559 HQHFETLRARFEN
+559 HQHFETLRVRFEN

-592 AVELGLIDV
+592 AVELGQVDV

-664 SISSLKTPPTD
+664 GISSLKTPPTD

-718 KTKLENLIPKL
+718 KTKLEGLIPKL
-729 KIAILHSQINANK
+729 KIAILHSQINANE

-920 CENVDEVGQIHEEI
+920 CENTDEVGQIHEEI

-960 LGILK
+960 LGIIK

-973 TLTYSDEK
+973 TITYGDEK

-1007 SLKQR
+1007 SLKRR

>member
-21 CKDFKESELAK
+21 CKDFKESKLAK
-32 EVISYFKPNTKAI
+32 EVISYFTPNIKAI

-70 GLREFYQAL
+70 GLREFYQVL

-84 AIIIAPISA
+84 VIIIAPISA

-172 FDPTTQMSLKE
+172 LDPTTQMSLKE

-188 EIPPTLFSLDEP
+188 EIPPTLFSLDES

-221 TSFGLWFLGEKAN
+221 TSFGLWFLGEKAQ
-234 DLLHAYKSVISPKAL
+234 DLLSVYKSVISPRAL
-249 EEIQELASL
+249 EEIQELTSL
-258 NELDC
+258 NELDD
-263 ERFKSLKVL
+263 ERFKFLKVL
-272 ENAQGYE
+272 ENVQGYE

-295 SNHKITLLAP
+295 SHHKITLLAS

-311 NVLGTIK
+311 NAVSAL
-318 KSNMDNVLGT
+318 
-328 IEKSNME
+328 EKSNME

-393 VQHSVL
+393 IQHSVL

-435 VPVKDRLGKGS
+435 VPAKDRLGKGS

-472 NLILGKKMDTHLA
+472 NLILGKKMDVHLA

-592 AVELGLIDV
+592 AVELGQVDALI
-601 LVGTH
+601 GTH

-664 SISSLKTPPTD
+664 GISSLKTPPTD

-729 KIAILHSQINANK
+729 KIAILHSQINANE

-960 LGILK
+960 LGIIK

-973 TLTYSDEK
+973 TITYSDEK

-1007 SLKQR
+1007 SLKRR

>member
-188 EIPPTLFSLDEP
+188 EIPPTLFSLNEP

-221 TSFGLWFLGEKAN
+221 TSFGLWFLGEKAH

-258 NELDC
+258 NELDG
-263 ERFKSLKVL
+263 ERFKFLKVL
-272 ENAQGYE
+272 ENPQGYE
-279 DLEIHAHALEG
+279 DLEIHAHALES

-295 SNHKITLLAP
+295 SNRKITLLAP

-311 NVLGTIK
+311 NAI
-318 KSNMDNVLGT
+318 SA
-328 IEKSNME
+328 IEKSNIE

-367 KLALNELNPGEWV
+367 KLALNELNAGEWV

-399 GSKRDF
+399 ESKRDF
-405 LEIAYLGE
+405 LEIAYFGE

-435 VPVKDRLGKGS
+435 VPTKDRLGKGS
-446 FLKLKAKVRTKLLEI
+446 FLKLKAKVKTKLLEI
-461 AGKIIELAAER
+461 ASKIIELAAER

-485 ELEVFKSHA
+485 ELEIFKSHA

-515 KRVMDRLLSGDVG
+515 HRVMDRLLSGDVG

-548 SVLVVPTTLLA
+548 SALVVPTTLLA

-606 AILGAKFKNLGLV
+606 AILGTKFKNLGLV

-630 QKEALKELSKS
+630 QKESLKELSKS

-664 SISSLKTPPTD
+664 GISSLKTPPTD

-709 NHIASISKV
+709 NHIANISKV
-718 KTKLENLIPKL
+718 KTKLEELIPKL
-729 KIAILHSQINANK
+729 KIAILHSQINAHE

-890 EIQLGVSA
+890 EIQLSVSA

-920 CENVDEVGQIHEEI
+920 CENTDEVGQIHEEI

-960 LGILK
+960 LGIIK

-973 TLTYSDEK
+973 TITYSDEK

-992 NDILETLLKHLRAQI
+992 NDILETLLKHLHAQI
-1007 SLKQR
+1007 SLKRH

>member
-1 MIQSSLYRALNKG
+1 MIQSSLYRALNEG

-21 CKDFKESELAK
+21 CKDFKESKLAK
-32 EVISYFKPNTKAI
+32 EVISYFKPNTKAV

-84 AIIIAPISA
+84 TIIIAPISA

-100 KELLESFKIT
+100 KELLKSFKIT

-143 RGDIVDIYAPNSKA
+143 RGDIVDIYIPNSKA
-157 YRLSFFDTECESIKE
+157 YRLSFFDAECESIKE
-172 FDPTTQMSLKE
+172 LDPTTQMNLKE

-221 TSFGLWFLGEKAN
+221 TSFGLWFLGEKAQ
-234 DLLHAYKSVISPKAL
+234 DLLSVYKSVISPRAL

-258 NELDC
+258 NELDD
-263 ERFKSLKVL
+263 ERFKFLKVL
-272 ENAQGYE
+272 ESAQGYE

-311 NVLGTIK
+311 NAISVLET
-318 KSNMDNVLGT
+318 
-328 IEKSNME
+328 SNME

-548 SVLVVPTTLLA
+548 SALVVPTTLLA

-592 AVELGLIDV
+592 AVELGQVDV

-664 SISSLKTPPTD
+664 GISSLKTPPTD

-718 KTKLENLIPKL
+718 KTKLEELIPKL
-729 KIAILHSQINANK
+729 KIAILHSQINANE

-767 IHLPNANTIIIDNA
+767 IHLPNANTIIIDNV

-810 DQKSLNEQALK
+810 DQKNLNEQALK

-875 IYELSGGKKRLEKSV
+875 IYELSGGKKRLEKST

-934 EDRFGKIDDL
+934 EDRFGKMDDL

-973 TLTYSDEK
+973 TLTYSDEH

-1007 SLKQR
+1007 SLKRR

>member
-14 FDYQILA
+14 FGYQILA
-21 CKDFKESELAK
+21 CKDFKESKLAK
-32 EVISYFKPNTKAI
+32 EVISYFKPNIKAI

-172 FDPTTQMSLKE
+172 LDPTTQMSLKE

-234 DLLHAYKSVISPKAL
+234 DLLHTYKSIISPKAL
-249 EEIQELASL
+249 EEVQELASL
-258 NELDC
+258 NELDD
-263 ERFKSLKVL
+263 ERFKFLKVL

-279 DLEIHAHALEG
+279 DLEIHVHALEG

-295 SNHKITLLAP
+295 SHHKITLLAP

-311 NVLGTIK
+311 NVLGA
-318 KSNMDNVLGT
+318 L
-328 IEKSNME
+328 EKSSME

-367 KLALNELNPGEWV
+367 KLALNELNAGEWV

-393 VQHSVL
+393 IQHSVL

-435 VPVKDRLGKGS
+435 VPAKDRLGKGS

-461 AGKIIELAAER
+461 ASKIIELAAER
-472 NLILGKKMDTHLA
+472 NLILGKKMDVHLA

-548 SVLVVPTTLLA
+548 SALVVPTTLLA

-592 AVELGLIDV
+592 AVELGQVDV

-664 SISSLKTPPTD
+664 GISSLKTPPTD

-1007 SLKQR
+1007 SLKRR

>member
-21 CKDFKESELAK
+21 CKDFKESKLAK
-32 EVISYFKPNTKAI
+32 EVISYFKPNIKAI

-84 AIIIAPISA
+84 TIIIAPISA

-143 RGDIVDIYAPNSKA
+143 RGDIVDIYIPNSKA

-172 FDPTTQMSLKE
+172 LDPTTQMSLKE

-221 TSFGLWFLGEKAN
+221 TSFGLWFLGEKAQ
-234 DLLHAYKSVISPKAL
+234 DLLSVYKSIISPKAL

-263 ERFKSLKVL
+263 ERFKFLKVL

-290 FIALH
+290 FITLH

-311 NVLGTIK
+311 NAISAL
-318 KSNMDNVLGT
+318 
-328 IEKSNME
+328 EKSSME

-367 KLALNELNPGEWV
+367 KLALNELNAGEWV

-446 FLKLKAKVRTKLLEI
+446 FLKLKAKVKNKLLEI
-461 AGKIIELAAER
+461 ASKIVELAAER

-515 KRVMDRLLSGDVG
+515 NRVMDRLLSGDVG

-548 SVLVVPTTLLA
+548 SALVVPTTLLA

-606 AILGAKFKNLGLV
+606 AIFCAKFKNLGLV

-664 SISSLKTPPTD
+664 GISSLKIPPTD

-718 KTKLENLIPKL
+718 KTKLEDLIPKL
-729 KIAILHSQINANK
+729 KIAILHSQINANE
-742 SEEIMLEFAKGN
+742 SEETMLEFAKGN

-890 EIQLGVSA
+890 EIQLSVSA

-920 CENVDEVGQIHEEI
+920 CENTDEVGQIHEEI

-960 LGILK
+960 LGIIK

-973 TLTYSDEK
+973 TITYSDEK

-1007 SLKQR
+1007 SLKRH

>member
-21 CKDFKESELAK
+21 CKDFKESKLAK
-32 EVISYFKPNTKAI
+32 EVISYFKPNIKAV

-84 AIIIAPISA
+84 TIIIAPISA

-143 RGDIVDIYAPNSKA
+143 RGDIVDIYVPNSKA

-172 FDPTTQMSLKE
+172 LDPTTQMSLKE

-188 EIPPTLFSLDEP
+188 EIPPTLFSLDES

-234 DLLHAYKSVISPKAL
+234 DLLHAYKSVISPRAL

-263 ERFKSLKVL
+263 ERFKLLKVL

-279 DLEIHAHALEG
+279 DLEIHAHALES

-295 SNHKITLLAP
+295 SNRKITLLAP
-305 NKTILD
+305 NKTIL
-311 NVLGTIK
+311 
-318 KSNMDNVLGT
+318 DNVLGT

-421 NLHLIARYVAQSDS
+421 NLHLIARYVVQSDS
-435 VPVKDRLGKGS
+435 VPAKDRLGKGS

-461 AGKIIELAAER
+461 ASKIIELAAER
-472 NLILGKKMDTHLA
+472 NLILGKKMDVHLA

-510 KDLSS
+510 RDLSS
-515 KRVMDRLLSGDVG
+515 HRVMDRLLSGDVG

-559 HQHFETLRARFEN
+559 HQHFETLRVRFEN

-577 ARLDRYASEKNKLLK
+577 ARLDRYIKTSEKSKLLK

-601 LVGTH
+601 LIGTH
-606 AILGAKFKNLGLV
+606 AILGAKFKNLGLM

-664 SISSLKTPPTD
+664 GISSLKTPPTD

-718 KTKLENLIPKL
+718 KTKLEELIPKL
-729 KIAILHSQINANK
+729 KIAILHSQINANE

-827 KNSYLGSGESIAY
+827 KNSYLGSGESVAY

-960 LGILK
+960 LGIIK

-992 NDILETLLKHLRAQI
+992 NDILETLLKHLHAQI
-1007 SLKQR
+1007 SLKRR

>member
-1 MIQSSLYRALNKG
+1 MIQSSLYGALNKG

-130 ILDLVEVEGEASF
+130 ILDSVEVEGEASF

-157 YRLSFFDTECESIKE
+157 YRLSFFDMECESIKE

-188 EIPPTLFSLDEP
+188 EIPPTLFSLNEQ

-258 NELDC
+258 NELDG
-263 ERFKSLKVL
+263 ERFKFLKVL
-272 ENAQGYE
+272 ENPQGYE

-295 SNHKITLLAP
+295 SHHKITLLAP

-311 NVLGTIK
+311 NVLGTI
-318 KSNMDNVLGT
+318 
-328 IEKSNME
+328 EKSSIQ

-367 KLALNELNPGEWV
+367 KLALNELNAGEWV

-435 VPVKDRLGKGS
+435 VPTKDRLGKGS
-446 FLKLKAKVRTKLLEI
+446 FLKLKAKVKTKLLEI
-461 AGKIIELAAER
+461 ASKIVELAAER

-515 KRVMDRLLSGDVG
+515 NRVMDRLLSGDVG

-548 SVLVVPTTLLA
+548 SALVVPTTLLA

-592 AVELGLIDV
+592 AVGLGLVDV

-630 QKEALKELSKS
+630 QKESLKELSKS

-664 SISSLKTPPTD
+664 GISSLKIPPTD

-694 IYRELRRNGQIFYIH
+694 IHRELRRNGQIFYIH

-718 KTKLENLIPKL
+718 KTKLEDLIPKL
-729 KIAILHSQINANK
+729 KIAILHSQINAHE

-890 EIQLGVSA
+890 EIQLSVSA
-898 FLNPELIASD
+898 FLNPELIGSD

-920 CENVDEVGQIHEEI
+920 CENTDEVGQIHEEI

-960 LGILK
+960 LGIIK

-973 TLTYSDEK
+973 TITYSDEK

-1007 SLKQR
+1007 SLKRH

>member
-21 CKDFKESELAK
+21 CRDFKESELAK
-32 EVISYFKPNTKAI
+32 EVISYFKPNIKAI

-172 FDPTTQMSLKE
+172 LDPTTQMSLKE

-188 EIPPTLFSLDEP
+188 EIPPTLFSLNEP

-258 NELDC
+258 NELDY
-263 ERFKSLKVL
+263 ERFKFLKVL

-311 NVLGTIK
+311 NAVSAL
-318 KSNMDNVLGT
+318 
-328 IEKSNME
+328 EKSHIE

-367 KLALNELNPGEWV
+367 KLALNELNAGEWV

-405 LEIAYLGE
+405 LEIAYFGE

-435 VPVKDRLGKGS
+435 VPTKDRLGKGS
-446 FLKLKAKVRTKLLEI
+446 FLKLKAKVKTKLLEI
-461 AGKIIELAAER
+461 ASKIIELAAER

-485 ELEVFKSHA
+485 ELEIFKSHA

-548 SVLVVPTTLLA
+548 SALVVPTTLLA

-606 AILGAKFKNLGLV
+606 AVFCAKFKNLGLV

-664 SISSLKTPPTD
+664 GISSLKIPPTD

-694 IYRELRRNGQIFYIH
+694 IHRELRRNGQIFYIH

-718 KTKLENLIPKL
+718 KTKLEDLIPKL
-729 KIAILHSQINANK
+729 KIAILHSQINAHE

-890 EIQLGVSA
+890 EIQLSVSA
-898 FLNPELIASD
+898 FLNPELIGSD

-920 CENVDEVGQIHEEI
+920 CENTDEVGQIHEEI

-960 LGILK
+960 LGIIK

-973 TLTYSDEK
+973 TITYSDEK

-1007 SLKQR
+1007 SLKRH

>member
-79 ENKQE
+79 ENKRE

-157 YRLSFFDTECESIKE
+157 YRLSFFDMECESIKE

-183 DLLEI
+183 DLLEV
-188 EIPPTLFSLDEP
+188 EIPPTLFSLNEQ

-258 NELDC
+258 NELDG
-263 ERFKSLKVL
+263 ERFKFLKVL
-272 ENAQGYE
+272 ENPQGYE
-279 DLEIHAHALEG
+279 DLEIHAHALES

-295 SNHKITLLAP
+295 SNRKITLLAP

-311 NVLGTIK
+311 NAISAL
-318 KSNMDNVLGT
+318 
-328 IEKSNME
+328 EKSHIE

-367 KLALNELNPGEWV
+367 KLALNELNAGEWV

-435 VPVKDRLGKGS
+435 VPTKDRLGKGS
-446 FLKLKAKVRTKLLEI
+446 FLKLKAKVKTKLLEI
-461 AGKIIELAAER
+461 ASKIIELAAER

-485 ELEVFKSHA
+485 ELEIFKSHA

-548 SVLVVPTTLLA
+548 SALVVPTTLLA

-606 AILGAKFKNLGLV
+606 AIFCAKFKNLGLV

-664 SISSLKTPPTD
+664 GISSLKIPPTD

-694 IYRELRRNGQIFYIH
+694 IHRELRRNGQIFYIH

-718 KTKLENLIPKL
+718 KTKLEDLIPKL
-729 KIAILHSQINANK
+729 KIAILHSQISANE

-890 EIQLGVSA
+890 EIQLSVSA
-898 FLNPELIASD
+898 FLNPELIGSD

-920 CENVDEVGQIHEEI
+920 CENTDEVGQIHEEI

-960 LGILK
+960 LGIIK

-973 TLTYSDEK
+973 TITYSDEK
-981 KESLKAPSKDD
+981 KEILKAPSKDD

-1007 SLKQR
+1007 SLKRH

>member
-1 MIQSSLYRALNKG
+1 MIQSSLYKALNEG

-21 CKDFKESELAK
+21 CKDFKESRLAK
-32 EVISYFKPNTKAI
+32 EVISYFKPNTKAV
-45 LFPEFRAKKNDDL
+45 LFPEFRAKRNDDL

-70 GLREFYQAL
+70 ALREFYQAL

-84 AIIIAPISA
+84 TIIIAPISA

-143 RGDIVDIYAPNSKA
+143 RGDIVDIYIPNSKA
-157 YRLSFFDTECESIKE
+157 YRLSFFDAECESIKE
-172 FDPTTQMSLKE
+172 LDPATQMSLKE

-221 TSFGLWFLGEKAN
+221 TSFGLWFLGEKAQ
-234 DLLHAYKSVISPKAL
+234 DLLSVYKSVISPKAL

-258 NELDC
+258 NELDD
-263 ERFKSLKVL
+263 ERFKFLKVL

-295 SNHKITLLAP
+295 SNHKITLLAS

-311 NVLGTIK
+311 NAISALDAG
-318 KSNMDNVLGT
+318 
-328 IEKSNME
+328 NME

-346 TPDGIF
+346 TPDRIF

-367 KLALNELNPGEWV
+367 KLALNELNAGEWV

-393 VQHSVL
+393 IQHSVL

-446 FLKLKAKVRTKLLEI
+446 FLKLKAKVRAKLLEI

-472 NLILGKKMDTHLA
+472 NLILGKKMDVHLA

-510 KDLSS
+510 RDLSS

-548 SVLVVPTTLLA
+548 SALVVPTTLLA
-559 HQHFETLRARFEN
+559 HQHFETLKVRFEN

-577 ARLDRYASEKNKLLK
+577 ARLDRYIKTSEKNKLLK
-592 AVELGLIDV
+592 AVELGQIDALI
-601 LVGTH
+601 GTH
-606 AILGAKFKNLGLV
+606 AILGAKFKNLGLM

-664 SISSLKTPPTD
+664 GISSLKTPPTD

-718 KTKLENLIPKL
+718 KTKLEELIPKL
-729 KIAILHSQINANK
+729 KIAILHSQINASE

-920 CENVDEVGQIHEEI
+920 CENTDEVGQIHEEI
-934 EDRFGKIDDL
+934 EDRFGKMDDL

-1007 SLKQR
+1007 SLKRR

>member
-84 AIIIAPISA
+84 TIIIAPISA

-172 FDPTTQMSLKE
+172 LDPTTQMSLKE

-234 DLLHAYKSVISPKAL
+234 DLLHAYKSVISPRAL

-263 ERFKSLKVL
+263 ERFKFLKVL
-272 ENAQGYE
+272 ENPQGYE
-279 DLEIHAHALEG
+279 DLEIHVHALEG

-311 NVLGTIK
+311 NAI
-318 KSNMDNVLGT
+318 SA
-328 IEKSNME
+328 IEKSSIQ

-435 VPVKDRLGKGS
+435 VPAKDRLGKGS

-461 AGKIIELAAER
+461 ASKIIELAAER
-472 NLILGKKMDTHLA
+472 NLILGKKMDVHLA

-548 SVLVVPTTLLA
+548 SALVVPTTLLA

-592 AVELGLIDV
+592 AVELGLVDV

-664 SISSLKTPPTD
+664 GISSLKTPPTD

-694 IYRELRRNGQIFYIH
+694 IHRELRRNGQIFYIH

-729 KIAILHSQINANK
+729 KIAILHSQINANE

-973 TLTYSDEK
+973 TITYGDEH

-1007 SLKQR
+1007 SLKRR

>member
-21 CKDFKESELAK
+21 CKDFKESKLAK
-32 EVISYFKPNTKAI
+32 EVISYFKPNIKAV

-84 AIIIAPISA
+84 TIIIAPISA

-143 RGDIVDIYAPNSKA
+143 RGDIVDIYVPNSKA

-172 FDPTTQMSLKE
+172 LDPTTQMSLKE

-188 EIPPTLFSLDEP
+188 EIPPTLFSLDES

-234 DLLHAYKSVISPKAL
+234 DLLHAYKSVISPRAL

-263 ERFKSLKVL
+263 ERFKLLKVL

-279 DLEIHAHALEG
+279 DLEIHAHALES

-295 SNHKITLLAP
+295 SNRKITLLAP
-305 NKTILD
+305 NKTIL
-311 NVLGTIK
+311 
-318 KSNMDNVLGT
+318 DNVLGT

-421 NLHLIARYVAQSDS
+421 NLHLIARYVVQSDS
-435 VPVKDRLGKGS
+435 VPAKDRLGKGS

-461 AGKIIELAAER
+461 ASKIIELAAER
-472 NLILGKKMDTHLA
+472 NLILGKKMDVHLA

-515 KRVMDRLLSGDVG
+515 NRVMDRLLSGDVG

-548 SVLVVPTTLLA
+548 SALVVPTTLLA
-559 HQHFETLRARFEN
+559 HQHFETLRVRFEN

-577 ARLDRYASEKNKLLK
+577 ARLDRYIKTSEKSKLLK

-601 LVGTH
+601 LIGTH
-606 AILGAKFKNLGLV
+606 AILGAKFKNLGLM

-664 SISSLKTPPTD
+664 GISSLKTPPTD

-718 KTKLENLIPKL
+718 KTKLEELIPKL
-729 KIAILHSQINANK
+729 KIAILHSQINANE

-827 KNSYLGSGESIAY
+827 KNSYLGSGESVAY

-960 LGILK
+960 LGIIK

-992 NDILETLLKHLRAQI
+992 NDILETLLKHLHAQI
-1007 SLKQR
+1007 SLKRR

>member
-21 CKDFKESELAK
+21 CKDFKESKLAK
-32 EVISYFKPNTKAI
+32 EVISYFKPNTKAV

-70 GLREFYQAL
+70 ALREFYQAL

-84 AIIIAPISA
+84 TIIIAPISA

-143 RGDIVDIYAPNSKA
+143 RGDIVDIYIPNSKA

-172 FDPTTQMSLKE
+172 LDPTTQMSLKE

-234 DLLHAYKSVISPKAL
+234 DLLHAYKSIISPRAL

-258 NELDC
+258 NELNC
-263 ERFKSLKVL
+263 ERFKFLKVL

-295 SNHKITLLAP
+295 SHHKITLLAP

-311 NVLGTIK
+311 NAISAL
-318 KSNMDNVLGT
+318 
-328 IEKSNME
+328 EKSSME

-435 VPVKDRLGKGS
+435 VPIKDRLGKGS

-461 AGKIIELAAER
+461 ASKIIELAAER
-472 NLILGKKMDTHLA
+472 NLILGKKMDVHLA

-510 KDLSS
+510 RDLSS
-515 KRVMDRLLSGDVG
+515 HRVMDRLLSGDVG

-548 SVLVVPTTLLA
+548 SALVVPTTLLA
-559 HQHFETLRARFEN
+559 HQHFETLRVRFEN

-577 ARLDRYASEKNKLLK
+577 ARLDRYIKTSEKNKLLK
-592 AVELGLIDV
+592 AVELGQVDV
-601 LVGTH
+601 LIGTH
-606 AILGAKFKNLGLV
+606 AILGAKFKNLGLM

-664 SISSLKTPPTD
+664 GISSLKTPPTD

-694 IYRELRRNGQIFYIH
+694 IHRELRRNGQIFYIH

-718 KTKLENLIPKL
+718 KAKLEELIPKL
-729 KIAILHSQINANK
+729 KIAILHSQINANE

-767 IHLPNANTIIIDNA
+767 IHLPNANTIIIDNV

-960 LGILK
+960 LGITK

-1007 SLKQR
+1007 SLKRR

>member
-188 EIPPTLFSLDEP
+188 EIPPTLFSLNEQ

-234 DLLHAYKSVISPKAL
+234 DLLHAYKSVISPRAL

-258 NELDC
+258 NELDG
-263 ERFKSLKVL
+263 ERFKFLKVL
-272 ENAQGYE
+272 ENPQGYE
-279 DLEIHAHALEG
+279 DLEVHAHALES

-295 SNHKITLLAP
+295 SNRKITLLAP

-311 NVLGTIK
+311 NAISAL
-318 KSNMDNVLGT
+318 
-328 IEKSNME
+328 EKSHIE

-352 ISLNSFERKKKRQKS
+352 ISINSFERKKKRQKS
-367 KLALNELNPGEWV
+367 KLALNELNAGEWV

-393 VQHSVL
+393 IQHSVL

-405 LEIAYLGE
+405 LEIAYWGE

-435 VPVKDRLGKGS
+435 VPIKDRLGKGN
-446 FLKLKAKVRTKLLEI
+446 FLKLKAKVKTKLLEI
-461 AGKIIELAAER
+461 ASKIIELAAER

-515 KRVMDRLLSGDVG
+515 KKVMDRLLSGDVG

-548 SVLVVPTTLLA
+548 SALVVPTTLLA

-572 FGVKV
+572 FGVKA

-606 AILGAKFKNLGLV
+606 AIFCAKFKNLGLV

-664 SISSLKTPPTD
+664 GISSLKIPPTD

-694 IYRELRRNGQIFYIH
+694 IHRELRRNGQIFYIH

-718 KTKLENLIPKL
+718 KTKLEELIPKL
-729 KIAILHSQINANK
+729 KIAILHSQINAHE

-890 EIQLGVSA
+890 EIQLSVSA

-920 CENVDEVGQIHEEI
+920 CENTDEVGQIHEEI

-960 LGILK
+960 LGIIK

-973 TLTYSDEK
+973 TITYSDEK

-1007 SLKQR
+1007 SLKRH